1 LTVSSF
7 CRTASTQK
15 KNSSIKK
22 ASNDDDEAWLEAL
35 ENGQL
40 DDNGCIPKQRDVSL
54 LTARQKTKLMSA
66 TGGSSA
72 AASSS
77 LSSCFSNGGL
87 RAVQLSGEAKRKREK
102 ENLKRKVQTIR
113 KRGETKRQTLEKLLK
128 TVAGDHHSHHSKI
141 GSRRNSAVAGGD
153 KSVVVTSAPVATQ
166 KPTVPMIRC
175 VSNATRTVISYPAGV
190 GCPVKASPVEPPAL
204 RLCDV
209 CKANP
214 RKYECSTNRKSLC
227 SLRCYKQNM
236 EEQKLVTVEAAACV

>member
-1 LTVSSF
+1 MKLILPVSCCFYLSTYYTSPPNSCSF
-7 CRTASTQK
+7 PQ
-15 KNSSIKK
+15 

-102 ENLKRKVQTIR
+102 ENLKRKVQVIV
-113 KRGETKRQTLEKLLK
+113 KQTQFNVGL
-128 TVAGDHHSHHSKI
+128 VGSKY
-141 GSRRNSAVAGGD
+141 
-153 KSVVVTSAPVATQ
+153 
-166 KPTVPMIRC
+166 C
-175 VSNATRTVISYPAGV
+175 F
-190 GCPVKASPVEPPAL
+190 
-204 RLCDV
+204 
-209 CKANP
+209 
-214 RKYECSTNRKSLC
+214 
-227 SLRCYKQNM
+227 
-236 EEQKLVTVEAAACV
+236 